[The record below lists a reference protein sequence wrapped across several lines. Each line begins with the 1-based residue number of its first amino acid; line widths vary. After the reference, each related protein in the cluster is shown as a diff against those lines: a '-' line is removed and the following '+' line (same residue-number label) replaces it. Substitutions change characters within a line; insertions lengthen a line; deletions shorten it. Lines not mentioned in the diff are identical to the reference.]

1 MRTTTS
7 ESSEYSSPVKKLA
20 AFFEKARD
28 RWKAKYMAK
37 RDQAILLAN
46 QVRAVEKS
54 REHWKSVAQEAKRE
68 LFEMKHAQK
77 KI

>member
-1 MRTTTS
+1 MQTTTRTS
-7 ESSEYSSPVKKLA
+7 EHKSPVKKLA

-28 RWKAKYMAK
+28 NWKAKYIAK
-37 RDQAILLAN
+37 RDQVILLAK

-54 REHWKSVAQEAKRE
+54 REHWKSVAQEAQRE
-68 LFEMKHAQK
+68 LQQFKQDQK